1 MVCKQWKGFSL
12 IELLMAVAIVG
23 ILAAVAFPAY
33 QEQVRR
39 GHRAAAQSEMLD
51 IANKQAQ
58 FLLANRAYASKATLT
73 ASGYGLPSDISSRYS
88 YDITIGAGTVP
99 SYTITFTATG
109 AQVADGNLTLDS
121 SGNKTPADKW

>member
-1 MVCKQWKGFSL
+1 MQTRLTGFSL

-23 ILAAVAFPAY
+23 ILAAIAFPSY
-33 QEQVRR
+33 QEQIRR

-58 FLLANRAYASKATLT
+58 FLLVNRAYASKAALT
-73 ASGYGLPSDISSRYS
+73 ASGYSLPSDVSDRYT
-88 YDITIGAGTVP
+88 YAITIGAGTVP

-109 AQVADGNLTLDS
+109 SQAADGNLTLDS
-121 SGNKTPADKW
+121 SGTKTPVDKW

>member
-1 MVCKQWKGFSL
+1 MQNRSAGFSL

-23 ILAAVAFPAY
+23 ILAAIAFPSY
-33 QEQVRR
+33 QEQIRR

-58 FLLANRAYASKATLT
+58 FLLTNRAYASKTVLT
-73 ASGYGLPSDISSRYS
+73 ASGYSLPSDVSDRYT
-88 YDITIGAGTVP
+88 YAITIGVGTVP

-109 AQVADGNLTLDS
+109 GQVADGNLTLDS
-121 SGNKTPADKW
+121 SGTKTPADKW

>member
-1 MVCKQWKGFSL
+1 
-12 IELLMAVAIVG
+12 
-23 ILAAVAFPAY
+23 
-33 QEQVRR
+33 
-39 GHRAAAQSEMLD
+39 MLD